1 MGIMN
6 RRNAVLG
13 WLAWTVGKR
22 VMRQRAK
29 NAAPGIDSGTKRPN
43 RAAIVAA
50 LATVGGAVLVWRRL
64 RSGGPSDEGEG
75 EGGAGGG
82 ASE

>member
-29 NAAPGIDSGTKRPN
+29 SAAPGLESGTKRPN
-43 RAAIVAA
+43 RAAIVSAVVA
-50 LATVGGAVLVWRRL
+50 VGGALLVWRRL
-64 RSGGPSDEGEG
+64 RSGGPSDDGD
-75 EGGAGGG
+75 GGPGDAGDSSG
-82 ASE
+82 